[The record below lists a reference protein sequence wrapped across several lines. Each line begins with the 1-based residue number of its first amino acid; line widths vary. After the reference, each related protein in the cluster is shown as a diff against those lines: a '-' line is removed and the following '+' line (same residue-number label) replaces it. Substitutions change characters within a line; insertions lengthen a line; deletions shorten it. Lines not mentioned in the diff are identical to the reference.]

1 MKGWKT
7 VSVRRSLLLQVERVL
22 VTQTAKEMGL
32 TNPGEFVDLALREM
46 LGKIQVKRFNI
57 VGTEGDSVH
66 MIDNR
71 VEPLGKIITVRFRDE
86 DAWCESCDESICV
99 HIQYLWVVPE
109 IRKAMKEHG
118 LKPLLMSPPAWQKSA
133 DEDEVDEGAADENE
147 DEVDEDTAAT
157 GSQ

>member
-32 TNPGEFVDLALREM
+32 TNPGEFVDLALRDM
-46 LGKIQVKRFNI
+46 LGKIHVKRFNI

-66 MIDNR
+66 IIDNR
-71 VEPLGKIITVRFRDE
+71 VEPLGKIITVTFRDE
-86 DAWCESCDESICV
+86 DAWCESCDENVCV

-118 LKPLLMSPPAWQKSA
+118 LKPLLMSQSAWQQSADGDETDEDEA
-133 DEDEVDEGAADENE
+133 DEDEADE
-147 DEVDEDTAAT
+147 DEDAAAT